1 MFSQFM
7 WSQFQTIPRSALILG
22 VLGLIPFVAGGIL
35 VWVPQ
40 LGGIRPSLPP
50 LVFYY
55 AALII
60 SFLGGVR
67 WGAAMQNKTAG
78 ATLARELSASVLPTL
93 ITLVCFILS
102 LPAAIVMLL
111 VLITSQGL
119 LDVLAARQ
127 DTLVSWYG
135 PLRILL
141 SGVASAG
148 LVSLLVYMQTL

>member
-50 LVFYY
+50 LVVYY

-67 WGAAMQNKTAG
+67 WGAAMQNKTTG